1 MRRMLT
7 VSSSPYL
14 FCLYAEDVRQEIT
27 GQMSIIGAFQGG
39 LRVPSVPAHLP
50 KLAIIANLR
59 MPSEKAPSSVKLEV
73 HRDGEVLQAIDPPP
87 EFLQSVIKQP
97 GAGLDEGYTMQFVVG
112 FAGFPVPAAGKLE
125 VRAMIDG
132 VVLRGNS
139 LEITVGDVPPA
150 TIGLKNE

>member
-1 MRRMLT
+1 MPN
-7 VSSSPYL
+7 SPYL

-39 LRVPSVPAHLP
+39 LRVPSVPSHLP

-59 MPSEKAPSSVKLEV
+59 IPSKKAPSSVKLDV
-73 HRDGEVLQAIDPPP
+73 HRDGEILQTIEPPP
-87 EFLQSVIKQP
+87 EFLHSVTQQH
-97 GAGLDEGYTMQFVVG
+97 GVGLDEGYTMQFVVG

-132 VVLRGNS
+132 VALRGNS
-139 LEITVGDVPPA
+139 LEITVGEVPPV
-150 TIGLKNE
+150 TVGLKSE

>member
-1 MRRMLT
+1 M
-7 VSSSPYL
+7 SDSPYL

-39 LRVPSVPAHLP
+39 LQVPSVPAHLP

-73 HRDGEVLQAIDPPP
+73 HRDGEVLQTIEPPP
-87 EFLQSVIKQP
+87 EFLQSVTKQP
-97 GAGLDEGYTMQFVVG
+97 DAGLDEGYTMQFVVG
-112 FAGFPVPAAGKLE
+112 FDGFPVPAAGRLK

-150 TIGLKNE
+150 TVGLKNENG

>member
-1 MRRMLT
+1 M
-7 VSSSPYL
+7 SNSPYL
-14 FCLYAEDVRQEIT
+14 FCLYAEDVRQEVT
-27 GQMSIIGAFQGG
+27 GQMSIIGVFQGG
-39 LRVPSVPAHLP
+39 LRVPSVPTHLP

-73 HRDGEVLQAIDPPP
+73 HRDGEVLQAIEPPP

-97 GAGLDEGYTMQFVVG
+97 RAGLDDGYAMQFVVG

-150 TIGLKNE
+150 TVGLKSE

>member
-1 MRRMLT
+1 M
-7 VSSSPYL
+7 SNSPYL

-39 LRVPSVPAHLP
+39 LRVPLVPAHLP

-73 HRDGEVLQAIDPPP
+73 HRDGEVLQTIEPPP
-87 EFLQSVIKQP
+87 EFLQSVTEQP
-97 GAGLDEGYTMQFVVG
+97 GAGLGEGYAMQFVVG

-125 VRAMIDG
+125 VRATIDG
-132 VVLRGNS
+132 VILQGNS
-139 LEITVGDVPPA
+139 LEISVGDVPLA
-150 TIGLKNE
+150 AVALKRD